1 MEFDVCADVR
11 VKAPNP
17 YTDGMVLYDRLDYFP
32 HGFTRDELDTAY
44 YGLIREHTDYDMMM
58 ETAPFE
64 DVDEYYNPGTE
75 EVDPAFVTE
84 AVVVK
89 KFSRLEGVIRRGIVK
104 AMNKYMTASD
114 PTTGTPITALDPV
127 VGKPRKSGL
136 FAYVTV
142 QIPFSDGQV
151 VSIVFHAPEG
161 DQKKISPDDTVVAF
175 RWVLN
180 KRDITSVVAPEDGKE
195 ISLETVAK
203 RVGQLVEK
211 NTKRF
216 ASTQKEVQAE
226 KRELEETNTQIKETQ
241 NRVDRLIIDV
251 AEGTK
256 QIESL
261 DAQIGTTSAA
271 LEKQKTINAEL
282 RAKLEALRKAQT
294 PTPTPTGTGEDTS
307 TTGGTSARYLDFKS
321 RNWGY
326 AGDKKTW
333 VKDNG
338 DGTITVKRAAKGTIS
353 KPYLEELKTFC
364 AQYGYD
370 FSQLKSGESITLVKT
385 QAGTDTST
393 SGTSLRGL
401 EIVYK
406 DTKTNKEVRIVE
418 RGGILHLQIDDTVWG
433 SYDTLRKAENGLKK
447 AQEMLNFEE
456 LRLVSDTRNN
466 TGTGTSNN
474 SSSRP
479 TKPLTPAYDS
489 KGARRIDILMGDF
502 HVTDD
507 EARYFYNTLGF
518 MAGEKVMP
526 SDFEAELNRLR
537 DVKSRGE
544 DLYSLDSL
552 FDMYEIPKKD
562 PRRDTISKNKLTQS
576 YGAFTKR
583 EFEQMAA
590 EEGVSLADSTPD
602 QGNTPPDATPEPAQ
616 PEYKKYAGLVN
627 AEKDFLAALS
637 KDEEM
642 QNAIKDGDEAKAMSR
657 LSSMLSNMEN
667 GYFGGR
673 MGDNFAENRYGFRD
687 GLTKTVT
694 DWVKQSIEWA
704 NRMKEKMGTG
714 ATDQGAVAPNQTT
727 PEVPAFVQDM
737 NDILAGK
744 YDNDSR
750 RIIDMLEKA
759 LDEAEKPGN
768 EQYMDLVDKA
778 SNYYTEILSK
788 EAM

>member
-32 HGFTRDELDTAY
+32 HGFTKDELDTAY

-58 ETAPFE
+58 EAAPFE

-75 EVDPAFVTE
+75 EVDPAFVME

-104 AMNKYMTASD
+104 AMNKYMTATD

-195 ISLETVAK
+195 ISLETIAK

-261 DAQIGTTSAA
+261 DVQIGTTSAA

-282 RAKLEALRKAQT
+282 RAKLEALRKAQAPT
-294 PTPTPTGTGEDTS
+294 PTPTPTGAS
-307 TTGGTSARYLDFKS
+307 TMGGTSARYLDFKN
-321 RNWGY
+321 RNWNY

-353 KPYLEELKTFC
+353 EPYLEELKTFC
-364 AQYGYD
+364 TQYGYD

-385 QAGTDTST
+385 PAGTGTGAGTTDGGETGTGTNTAGTDTDQDAEQVFASEHPGV
-393 SGTSLRGL
+393 SGNTLSLLADVQTYFTKKALPFTWEKGINVVMNASRPLLGDESKEDEYIHGRYFVKVNLNSDSSYRHIEYNKNMHAYVAIQVSEELSEKIGL
-401 EIVYK
+401 AFLKGNIKKEVIKALNSDDPKKQEFAKSYLGQRILDKTLNYK
-406 DTKTNKEVRIVE
+406 DAIALIK
-418 RGGILHLQIDDTVWG
+418 
-433 SYDTLRKAENGLKK
+433 KAE
-447 AQEMLNFEE
+447 
-456 LRLVSDTRNN
+456 
-466 TGTGTSNN
+466 
-474 SSSRP
+474 
-479 TKPLTPAYDS
+479 
-489 KGARRIDILMGDF
+489 
-502 HVTDD
+502 
-507 EARYFYNTLGF
+507 
-518 MAGEKVMP
+518 
-526 SDFEAELNRLR
+526 
-537 DVKSRGE
+537 
-544 DLYSLDSL
+544 
-552 FDMYEIPKKD
+552 
-562 PRRDTISKNKLTQS
+562 
-576 YGAFTKR
+576 
-583 EFEQMAA
+583 
-590 EEGVSLADSTPD
+590 EEGVSFAGSTPD
-602 QGNTPPDATPEPAQ
+602 QGNTPPDSK
-616 PEYKKYAGLVN
+616 PEYKMYAGLVN

-637 KDEEM
+637 KDKDM
-642 QNAIKDGDEAKAMSR
+642 KNAIKDGDETKAMSR
-657 LSSMLSNMEN
+657 LSTMLSFMES
-667 GYFGGR
+667 GHFGTR

-687 GLTKTVT
+687 GLTKTAT
-694 DWVKQSIEWA
+694 DWVKAELDKAA
-704 NRMKEKMGTG
+704 NISTLDPGQDTQQ
-714 ATDQGAVAPNQTT
+714 A
-727 PEVPAFVQDM
+727 PAFVQDL

-768 EQYMDLVDKA
+768 EQYQDLVDKA
-778 SNYYTEILSK
+778 SNYYTEILSR
-788 EAM
+788 EAN

>member
-17 YTDGMVLYDRLDYFP
+17 YTDGMVLCDRLDYFP
-32 HGFTRDELDTAY
+32 HGFTKDDLDTAY

-58 ETAPFE
+58 EAAPFE

-75 EVDPAFVTE
+75 EVDPAFVME

-104 AMNKYMTASD
+104 AMNKYMTATD

-226 KRELEETNTQIKETQ
+226 KRELEDTNTQIKETQ

-261 DAQIGTTSAA
+261 DVQIGTTSAA

-294 PTPTPTGTGEDTS
+294 PTPTGAGTGTGADT
-307 TTGGTSARYLDFKS
+307 TDGG
-321 RNWGY
+321 
-326 AGDKKTW
+326 
-333 VKDNG
+333 
-338 DGTITVKRAAKGTIS
+338 
-353 KPYLEELKTFC
+353 E
-364 AQYGYD
+364 
-370 FSQLKSGESITLVKT
+370 
-385 QAGTDTST
+385 
-393 SGTSLRGL
+393 
-401 EIVYK
+401 
-406 DTKTNKEVRIVE
+406 
-418 RGGILHLQIDDTVWG
+418 
-433 SYDTLRKAENGLKK
+433 
-447 AQEMLNFEE
+447 
-456 LRLVSDTRNN
+456 
-466 TGTGTSNN
+466 TGTGTNTTGTDTDQDAEQVFASEHPGVSGNTLSLLADVQTYFTKKALPFTWEKGSNVVMN
-474 SSSRP
+474 ASRP
-479 TKPLTPAYDS
+479 LL
-489 KGARRIDILMGDF
+489 G
-502 HVTDD
+502 D
-507 EARYFYNTLGF
+507 EAKEDEYIHGRYFVKVNLNSDSSYRHIEYNKNMHAYVAIQVSEELS
-518 MAGEKVMP
+518 EKIGLAFLKGNIKKEVIKALN
-526 SDFEAELNRLR
+526 SD
-537 DVKSRGE
+537 D
-544 DLYSLDSL
+544 
-552 FDMYEIPKKD
+552 PKKQEFA
-562 PRRDTISKNKLTQS
+562 KS
-576 YGAFTKR
+576 YLGQRILDKTLNYKDAIALIKK
-583 EFEQMAA
+583 AA
-590 EEGVSLADSTPD
+590 EEGVSLAGNTPD
-602 QGNTPPDATPEPAQ
+602 QGNTPPDATPEPTQ

-637 KDEEM
+637 KDEDM
-642 QNAIKDGDEAKAMSR
+642 QNAIKNGDEAKAMSR
-657 LSSMLSNMEN
+657 LSTMLSFMER
-667 GYFGGR
+667 GDFGGR

-687 GLTKTVT
+687 GLTKTAT
-694 DWVKQSIEWA
+694 DWVRQSIEWD

-714 ATDQGAVAPNQTT
+714 ATDQGAVTPNQTT

-768 EQYMDLVDKA
+768 EQYLDLVDKA
-778 SNYYTEILSK
+778 SNYYTEILSR
-788 EAM
+788 EAN

>member
-1 MEFDVCADVR
+1 MAIRAAITRMAGTESSLLISGIPA
-11 VKAPNP
+11 
-17 YTDGMVLYDRLDYFP
+17 LYDTAARNKAIHSVISPD
-32 HGFTRDELDTAY
+32 DT
-44 YGLIREHTDYDMMM
+44 DMMM
-58 ETAPFE
+58 EAAPFE

-84 AVVVK
+84 AVTVK

-104 AMNKYMTASD
+104 AMNKYMTATD

-180 KRDITSVVAPEDGKE
+180 KRDITNAVAPEDGKE
-195 ISLETVAK
+195 ISLETIAK

-226 KRELEETNTQIKETQ
+226 KRELEDTNTQIKETQ

-261 DAQIGTTSAA
+261 DVQIGTTSAA

-294 PTPTPTGTGEDTS
+294 PTPTGAGTGR
-307 TTGGTSARYLDFKS
+307 G
-321 RNWGY
+321 
-326 AGDKKTW
+326 
-333 VKDNG
+333 
-338 DGTITVKRAAKGTIS
+338 
-353 KPYLEELKTFC
+353 
-364 AQYGYD
+364 
-370 FSQLKSGESITLVKT
+370 
-385 QAGTDTST
+385 AGTTD
-393 SGTSLRGL
+393 
-401 EIVYK
+401 
-406 DTKTNKEVRIVE
+406 
-418 RGGILHLQIDDTVWG
+418 GG
-433 SYDTLRKAENGLKK
+433 E
-447 AQEMLNFEE
+447 
-456 LRLVSDTRNN
+456 
-466 TGTGTSNN
+466 TGTGTNTTGTDTDQDAEQVFASEHPGVSGNTLSLLADVQTYFTKKALPFTWEKGSNVVMN
-474 SSSRP
+474 ASRP
-479 TKPLTPAYDS
+479 LL
-489 KGARRIDILMGDF
+489 G
-502 HVTDD
+502 D
-507 EARYFYNTLGF
+507 EAKEDEYINGRYFVKVNLNSDSSYRHIEYNKNMHAYVAIQVSEELS
-518 MAGEKVMP
+518 EKIGLAFLKGNIKKEVIKALN
-526 SDFEAELNRLR
+526 SD
-537 DVKSRGE
+537 D
-544 DLYSLDSL
+544 
-552 FDMYEIPKKD
+552 PKKQEFA
-562 PRRDTISKNKLTQS
+562 KS
-576 YGAFTKR
+576 YLGQRILDKTLNYKDAIALIKK
-583 EFEQMAA
+583 AA

-687 GLTKTVT
+687 GLTKTAT